1 MGKILLF
8 IFDGMTDYEVT
19 FITHLL
25 GVDAGKKIISI
36 SYENKLIKSASG
48 LTYKSDKLVK
58 DVVNEEVEGL
68 IICGGW
74 YGEVR
79 NELIELIN
87 NVNSKG
93 KLIGS
98 ICGAGT
104 VFLAKAGILDNV
116 KYTTPVAEWTDKHI
130 KVFGNKDP
138 FPRENFISERVVR
151 DRNIITAQ
159 GIAFIDFSIEIC
171 DWFNLFESQ
180 DDKDEFEKGLL
191 YGNKNMRWYETYK
204 HKYVFY

>member
-1 MGKILLF
+1 MGKVLLF

-25 GVDAGKKIISI
+25 GVDAGKEIVSI
-36 SYENKLIKSASG
+36 SYENKLIKGASG

-74 YGEVR
+74 YGDVR

-87 NVNSKG
+87 NVNVKG
-93 KLIGS
+93 KLIGA

-104 VFLAKAGILDNV
+104 VFLAKAGVLNNV
-116 KYTTPVAEWTDKHI
+116 KYTTPVIEWTEKHI
-130 KVFGNKDP
+130 NVFGNKDP
-138 FPRENFISERVVR
+138 FPRENFIAERVVR
-151 DRNIITAQ
+151 DKNIITAQ

-171 DWFNLFESQ
+171 DWFNIFESEE
-180 DDKDEFEKGLL
+180 DKYTFSNSIKRGKLL
-191 YGNKNMRWYETYK
+191 
-204 HKYVFY
+204 